1 MGAYGVKTRN
11 HSNHSKETKMSIRT
25 MYSRHALHAHL
36 GGWQPLTFRQ
46 FVAIRASIAFE
57 GSI

>member
-1 MGAYGVKTRN
+1 
-11 HSNHSKETKMSIRT
+11 MSIRT

-57 GSI
+57 GGV